1 MAKITQFKGTNVKEF
16 RHAIEK
22 AIKDAC
28 DKMGVKAPTL
38 GNCNF
43 TPTSF
48 STAKLVFGIQAE
60 PLSKDTPGLLN
71 STFRQG
77 AGRFTVTQVN
87 TDHVVATTSR
97 GKRYTIRYDQLDN
110 MAKV

>member
-1 MAKITQFKGTNVKEF
+1 MAKITAFKDTNVKEF
-16 RHAIEK
+16 RHEIEK
-22 AIKDAC
+22 AIKEVC
-28 DKMGVKAPTL
+28 DRMGVKAATL

-43 TPTSF
+43 TSTSF

-60 PLSKDTPGLLN
+60 PLSKDTPGLLR

-87 TDHVVATTSR
+87 TDHVIATTSR
-97 GKRYTIRYDQLDN
+97 GKKYTIRYDQLDN
-110 MAKV
+110 MARE